1 MIGGAAMMFEYDAG
15 RETEDVDCIIEDYRE
30 EVIEAAE
37 QVAAEEPGI
46 PYDWLNEDARR
57 SKLLPTKPDPDKR
70 DSYNGSRITV
80 TSAGARRLLAMK
92 LDSNREKDVE
102 DILTLLKITSTVSV
116 SEAQDVYAET
126 YGEKAFPDEAA
137 QIVERIRSEVE
148 PDSGSRGAHATKPE
162 RPTVSRHDETTGR
175 PQSDKGWTR

>member
-1 MIGGAAMMFEYDAG
+1 M
-15 RETEDVDCIIEDYRE
+15 
-30 EVIEAAE
+30 
-37 QVAAEEPGI
+37 
-46 PYDWLNEDARR
+46 
-57 SKLLPTKPDPDKR
+57 PTKPDPDKR

-102 DILTLLKITSTVSV
+102 DIRTLLKITSTVSV

-137 QIVERIRSEVE
+137 RIVERIRSEVE
-148 PDSGSRGAHATKPE
+148 PDGGSR
-162 RPTVSRHDETTGR
+162 
-175 PQSDKGWTR
+175 